1 LKKAALVLVLLVFL
15 WAVPVYA
22 QTPATIAVPLE
33 TARFYWDPPAN
44 WAGIPDPEG
53 QRSYRLVC
61 GSKQVS
67 IPGADVSF
75 PVRGVVD
82 APGTYDCLL
91 YALNKFGESPPA
103 KAPLFEAGHVPSPAA
118 NIGIEVR

>member
-1 LKKAALVLVLLVFL
+1 MKRLLLVLVLLLCPF
-15 WAVPVYA
+15 PVLA
-22 QTPATIAVPLE
+22 QTALLVPLE

-75 PVRGVVD
+75 PVLGIVD

-91 YALNKFGESPPA
+91 YAVNKFGESLPA
-103 KAPLFEAGHVPSPAA
+103 KAPLFEAGHVPSV
-118 NIGIEVR
+118 ISGFRIEVR

>member
-1 LKKAALVLVLLVFL
+1 MIIRILVLLAFL
-15 WAVPVYA
+15 WGAPAYA
-22 QTPATIAVPLE
+22 QTPDTIAVPLE
-33 TARFYWDPPAN
+33 SARFYWDPPAS

-61 GSKQVS
+61 GGKQVS

-75 PVRGVVD
+75 PVLGIVD

-91 YALNKFGESPPA
+91 YAANKFGESLPA
-103 KAPLFEAGHVPSPAA
+103 KAPLFEAGHVPSV
-118 NIGIEVR
+118 ISGFRIEVR